1 MPTSKKGRKVHV
13 APNSI
18 EIDGKRF
25 INIGA
30 KKTKIAANKYAK
42 DLKED
47 HNTLVRVKKT
57 NSLYGRYSIYT
68 AKK

>member
-1 MPTSKKGRKVHV
+1 MATSKKGRKVHV

-18 EIDGKRF
+18 EVNGKRY

-42 DLKED
+42 DLRED
-47 HNTLVRVKKT
+47 PNTLVRVKKT
-57 NSLYGRYSIYT
+57 NGLYGRYSIYVT
-68 AKK
+68 KK